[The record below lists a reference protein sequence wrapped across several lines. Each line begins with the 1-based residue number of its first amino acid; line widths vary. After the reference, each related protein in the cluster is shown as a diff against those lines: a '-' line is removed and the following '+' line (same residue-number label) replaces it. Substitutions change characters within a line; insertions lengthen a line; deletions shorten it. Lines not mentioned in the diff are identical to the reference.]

1 MSLINIGQGHENDPN
16 YRYKMPAAVLN
27 QRGRHSGFRT
37 VITNGTLIAKAL
49 HTKPLYLCKY
59 LGAEFGAPAA
69 LDDIG
74 AFVLRG
80 AHTARSIAQHI
91 NKFIELFILCPKCRL
106 PETTLYSDKHVRVV
120 CNSCGYNETLRSAH
134 KIMSIISTNSASSKP
149 PPLITNFLTAAVE
162 SAGQEIWYS
171 DFSDDAVEQRAL
183 EEMDDQD
190 RLIQIFDKIFL
201 KKNNDVDEILSAT
214 AAAMPEIK
222 LYRGAT
228 PQLFALVKKKV
239 FTRCGKHLVLVPR
252 ILYLLYMAE
261 IIEEFD
267 IRSYYEQVCRIV
279 LSAGGSYKKLEKYM
293 AILIHW
299 LDTAEEE

>member
-16 YRYKMPAAVLN
+16 YRYKMPAAVLD

-59 LGAEFGAPAA
+59 LGAEFGAPAT

-74 AFVLRG
+74 AFVIRG

-106 PETTLYSDKHVRVV
+106 PETTLYSDKHVRVI
-120 CNSCGYNETLRSAH
+120 CNSCGYNEILRSAH
-134 KIMSIISTNSASSKP
+134 KILAIISANAAPTADVKFKKP
-149 PPLITNFLTAAVE
+149 PPLITEFPTEVIWHSDL
-162 SAGQEIWYS
+162 SQE
-171 DFSDDAVEQRAL
+171 AVEQRAL

-190 RLIQIFDKIFL
+190 RLTQIFDKIFL
-201 KKNNDVDEILSAT
+201 KKNNDVSEILSAT

-222 LYRGAT
+222 LYCDSAS
-228 PQLFALVKKKV
+228 QLIALVKKKV

-261 IIEEFD
+261 VIEESD
-267 IRSYYEQVCRIV
+267 IRSYYEQVRRIK
-279 LSAGGSYKKLEKYM
+279 LSAGESYKKLEKYM
-293 AILIHW
+293 TILIRW
-299 LDTAEEE
+299 LDTAES